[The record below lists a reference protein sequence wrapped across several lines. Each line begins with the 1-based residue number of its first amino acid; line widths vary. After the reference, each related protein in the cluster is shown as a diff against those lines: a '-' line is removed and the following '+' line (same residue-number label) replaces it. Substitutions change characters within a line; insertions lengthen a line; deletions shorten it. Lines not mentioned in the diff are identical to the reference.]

1 MQQHSRG
8 AARKW
13 CFPTQRKVF
22 LLIDSILGLS
32 RGQGDEQDFF
42 CSFDR
47 SGFDAYKLFWISRV
61 ACVRWRPD
69 GDYGHGYA
77 EEQVSF
83 RRNSPA
89 IS

>member
-1 MQQHSRG
+1 L
-8 AARKW
+8 
-13 CFPTQRKVF
+13 F
-22 LLIDSILGLS
+22 IDRILGLS

-61 ACVRWRPD
+61 ACVRRRPD
-69 GDYGHGYA
+69 GDHGHGYA
-77 EEQVSF
+77 EEQVSL